1 MEVGRAC
8 DDLCHRQASQGD
20 YNYNTAEDPQ
30 PAIRGRLHDLGQ
42 GSGWEHMSR
51 ASSVGCV
58 GHGTLGGD
66 WDLHRH
72 SQASTEGKHHL
83 MVLVGNG
90 TLFVIV
96 VPVAGTGGSG
106 GEVCR

>member
-1 MEVGRAC
+1 MGAHEQGVVSWVCRAWHSGRGLGPTQAFTGQ
-8 DDLCHRQASQGD
+8 HR
-20 YNYNTAEDPQ
+20 
-30 PAIRGRLHDLGQ
+30 R
-42 GSGWEHMSR
+42 
-51 ASSVGCV
+51 
-58 GHGTLGGD
+58 HG
-66 WDLHRH
+66 
-72 SQASTEGKHHL
+72 HHL